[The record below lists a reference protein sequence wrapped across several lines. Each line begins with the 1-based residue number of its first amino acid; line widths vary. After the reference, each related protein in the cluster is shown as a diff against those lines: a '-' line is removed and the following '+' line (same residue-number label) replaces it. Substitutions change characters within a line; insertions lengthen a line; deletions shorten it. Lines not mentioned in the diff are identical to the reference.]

1 MHRVIIT
8 VVTVLNIFYFVKQPS
23 RYNKEVLKL
32 CLDIVPGEQAV
43 DDLPVLV
50 WAGGLLVGLQ
60 HLVVVGAGQDV
71 EQLGVLPRHQGHP
84 VLTRQD

>member
-1 MHRVIIT
+1 M
-8 VVTVLNIFYFVKQPS
+8 
-23 RYNKEVLKL
+23 LKL
-32 CLDIVPGEQAV
+32 SLDIVPGQQAV

-71 EQLGVLPRHQGHP
+71 EHLGVLPRHQGHP
-84 VLTRQD
+84 VLTKQD